1 MKKTKTSLALALA
14 VMFGCSVTGTA
25 LAATGTE
32 NPFTTVPSN
41 HWAYPAV
48 TQLVKAGLIDGY
60 KDGDFRGDNAIT
72 RYEMAS
78 LVAKAMT
85 HVDKADAA
93 NKAAIDKLSA
103 EYANELSN
111 LGVRVK
117 SLEKKVNALG
127 TMKIGGEL
135 RFRYDYA
142 GDGVSG
148 FTDANSDKQ
157 KNGQIRYRLNMSAPL
172 DDNWKM
178 NARFESSAAKFGG
191 SGSDNP
197 NNLARAYLE
206 GDVSGIHV
214 LAGRGNFKTF
224 NAYTGWDK
232 DNWEGAG
239 VTIGNKVTL
248 DMYAMKHGG
257 ADTTTIYTSTLV
269 TDKAG
274 KPVLDK
280 NGMPQYTIKSSTP
293 FKQNNT
299 WYKLAQLKYSFT
311 PDFTMAAQWLKNPI
325 EDRGITGASYD
336 TIGMGF
342 KYTGWDNLAL
352 SAEYAENRAARVMG
366 IKNGALSNSVA
377 TTDKKPK
384 GYEIKL
390 DYGKVDKSKVGSWGS
405 WVGYRYADDGF
416 DRGDMTTGF
425 RHDNAKA
432 ARMNNIKGLE
442 VGLDYTPIK
451 NTKFEAFYIAG
462 KTVNGNDIAGSDNKH
477 MAYAQME
484 LFF

>member
-1 MKKTKTSLALALA
+1 MKKSLTLALA
-14 VMFGCSVTGTA
+14 VMFGCSVAGTA

-32 NPFTTVPSN
+32 NPFTTVPPT

-60 KDGDFRGDNAIT
+60 KDGDFRGDHAIT

-103 EYANELSN
+103 EYAAELNN
-111 LGVRVK
+111 LGVRVGA
-117 SLEKKVNALG
+117 LEKKVNALG
-127 TMKIGGEL
+127 KMTIGGEL

-148 FTDANSDKQ
+148 FTGDKADKQ
-157 KNGQIRYRLNMSAPL
+157 KNGQVRYRLNMTAPL
-172 DDNWKM
+172 DGNWKM
-178 NARFESSAAKFGG
+178 VARYESQAPKFGG
-191 SGSDNP
+191 SGSDNL
-197 NNLARAYLE
+197 NSLTRAWLE
-206 GDVSGIHV
+206 GDVSGMHV

-232 DNWEGAG
+232 DNWDGAG
-239 VTIGNKVTL
+239 VTIGKKVTL
-248 DMYAMKHGG
+248 DLYSMKHGG
-257 ADTTTIYTSTLV
+257 TNTTATYSTTE
-269 TDKAG
+269 TD
-274 KPVLDK
+274 V
-280 NGMPQYTIKSSTP
+280 
-293 FKQNNT
+293 FKQKNT

-325 EDRGITGASYD
+325 ADRGITGASYD
-336 TIGMGF
+336 TIGLGF
-342 KYTGWDNLAL
+342 KYSGWKNLTFG
-352 SAEYAENRAARVMG
+352 AEYAENRAARVMG
-366 IKNGALSNSVA
+366 TDAAGTLSTGTA
-377 TTDKKPK
+377 TKPIAATNKKPK

-390 DYGKVDKSKVGSWGS
+390 DYGDADKSKVGTWGS
-405 WVGYRYADDGF
+405 WIGYRYADDGF

-425 RHDNAKA
+425 RHDNASK
-432 ARMNNIKGLE
+432 ARMNNIKGFE
-442 VGLDYTPIK
+442 IGLDYTFIK
-451 NTKFEAFYIAG
+451 NTKFEVFYIDG
-462 KTVNGNDIAGSDNKH
+462 KTVNGNDIAGKNNKR

>member
-1 MKKTKTSLALALA
+1 MKKAKKSLTLALA
-14 VMFGCSVTGTA
+14 VMFGFSITGTA

-32 NPFTTVPSN
+32 NPFTTVPAK

-60 KDGDFRGDNAIT
+60 GDGDFRGDKAIT

-93 NKAAIDKLSA
+93 NKAAIDKLSK
-103 EYANELSN
+103 EYATELSN
-111 LGVRVK
+111 FGVRLGK
-117 SLEKKVNALG
+117 LEKKVNSLSKM
-127 TMKIGGEL
+127 TIGGEL
-135 RFRYDYA
+135 RFRYDSA
-142 GDGVSG
+142 GDGVLG
-148 FTDANSDKQ
+148 FDKDGSDKL
-157 KNGQIRYRLNMSAPL
+157 KNGQVRYRVNMSAPL

-178 NARFESSAAKFGG
+178 NARFETAAAKFGG
-191 SGSDNP
+191 SGSN
-197 NNLARAYLE
+197 NSVNLARAYIE
-206 GDVSGIHV
+206 GDVSGMHV

-257 ADTTTIYTSTLV
+257 TNTTTTYTLGSDGV
-269 TDKAG
+269 TVKAT
-274 KPVLDK
+274 
-280 NGMPQYTIKSSTP
+280 NS
-293 FKQNNT
+293 FKQVNT
-299 WYKLAQLKYSFT
+299 WYKVAQLKYSFT
-311 PDFTMAAQWLKNPI
+311 PDFTMATQWVKNPI

-336 TIGMGF
+336 TIGIGF

-352 SAEYAENRAARVMG
+352 SAEYAENRATRVKG
-366 IKNGALSNSVA
+366 TNAAGTLSTG
-377 TTDKKPK
+377 TTAAPIAVTNNKPV

-390 DYGKVDKSKVGSWGS
+390 DYRKADKSKVGTWGS
-405 WVGYRYADDGF
+405 WVGYRYAEDGF
-416 DRGDMTTGF
+416 DRGDMTTGL

-432 ARMNNIKGLE
+432 ARMNNIKGME
-442 VGLDYTPIK
+442 VGLDYTFIK
-451 NTKFEAFYIAG
+451 NTKFQAFYIDG
-462 KTVNGNDIAGSDNKH
+462 KTVNGNDIAGTDNKH

-484 LFF
+484 VFF

>member
-1 MKKTKTSLALALA
+1 MKKSLTLALA
-14 VMFGCSVTGTA
+14 VMFGCSVAGTA
-25 LAATGTE
+25 FAATGTE

-60 KDGDFRGDNAIT
+60 NDGDFRGDHAIT

-93 NKAAIDKLSA
+93 DKAAIDKLSA
-103 EYANELSN
+103 EYANELNN

-117 SLEKKVNALG
+117 TLEKKVNALG
-127 TMKIGGEL
+127 KMTIGGEL
-135 RFRYDYA
+135 RIRYDYA

-148 FTDANSDKQ
+148 FSDANSDKR
-157 KNGQIRYRLNMSAPL
+157 KNGQERFRLNMSAPL
-172 DDNWKM
+172 DDNWKVS
-178 NARFESSAAKFGG
+178 ARYESQAAKFGG
-191 SGSDNP
+191 SGSDNL
-197 NNLARAYLE
+197 NVLARAYVE
-206 GDVSGIHV
+206 GDVAGMHV

-232 DNWEGAG
+232 DNWDGAG
-239 VTIGNKVTL
+239 VTIGNKLTL

-257 ADTTTIYTSTLV
+257 TNSTTTYTTTAV
-269 TDKAG
+269 VDKSG

-280 NGMPQYTIKSSTP
+280 NGNPTYTTKANTP
-293 FKQNNT
+293 FSQKNT
-299 WYKLAQLKYSFT
+299 WYKLAQLKYSFSK
-311 PDFTMAAQWLKNPI
+311 DLTMATQWLKNPV
-325 EDRGITGASYD
+325 EDRGITGGSYD
-336 TIGMGF
+336 TIGIGF
-342 KYTGWDNLAL
+342 KYSGINNITL
-352 SAEYAENRAARVMG
+352 SAEYAKNRATKIMG
-366 IKNGALSNSVA
+366 TDAAGTLSSKVA
-377 TTDKKPK
+377 TTNDKPK

-390 DYGKVDKSKVGSWGS
+390 DYGKADKSKVGTWGS
-405 WVGYRYADDGF
+405 WVGYRYAEDGF
-416 DRGDMTTGF
+416 DRSDMTTGF

-432 ARMNNIKGLE
+432 ARMNNIKGME
-442 VGLDYTPIK
+442 VGLDYTFIK
-451 NTKFEAFYIAG
+451 NTKFQAFYIAG
-462 KTVNGNDIAGSDNKH
+462 KAVNGNDIAGTDNKH

>member
-1 MKKTKTSLALALA
+1 MKRTKKSLALALA

-48 TQLVKAGLIDGY
+48 TQLVKSGLIDGY

-93 NKAAIDKLSA
+93 DKAAIDKLSA

-117 SLEKKVNALG
+117 TLEKKVNALG
-127 TMKIGGEL
+127 KMTIGGEL

-142 GDGVSG
+142 GSGVSG

-157 KNGQIRYRLNMSAPL
+157 KNGQVRYRLNMTAPL
-172 DDNWKM
+172 DENNWKVV
-178 NARFESSAAKFGG
+178 ARYESSAPKFGG
-191 SGSDNP
+191 SGSDNV
-197 NNLARAYLE
+197 NNLTRAYLE
-206 GDVSGIHV
+206 GNVSGMHV

-232 DNWEGAG
+232 DNWDGAG

-248 DMYAMKHGG
+248 DMYAMKYGG
-257 ADTTTIYTSTLV
+257 ANTTATFTTTEKDI
-269 TDKAG
+269 
-274 KPVLDK
+274 
-280 NGMPQYTIKSSTP
+280 
-293 FKQNNT
+293 FKQKNT
-299 WYKLAQLKYSFT
+299 WFKLMQAKYSFT
-311 PDFTMAAQWLKNPI
+311 PGFTVAAQWLKNPI
-325 EDRGITGASYD
+325 QDRGITGSSYD
-336 TIGMGF
+336 TIGLGF
-342 KYTGWDNLAL
+342 KYDLGNFTLG
-352 SAEYAENRAARVMG
+352 AEYAENRAARVMG
-366 IKNGALSNSVA
+366 TNAAGTLSTGTTAKPIAA
-377 TTDKKPK
+377 TNKKPK

-390 DYGKVDKSKVGSWGS
+390 DYGNADKSKVGTWGS

-442 VGLDYTPIK
+442 TGLDYVFIK
-451 NTKFEAFYIAG
+451 NTKFEVFYIDG
-462 KTVNGNDIAGSDNKH
+462 KTVNGNDIAGTNNKH

>member
-1 MKKTKTSLALALA
+1 MKKSLILALA
-14 VMFGCSVTGTA
+14 VMFGVSVAGTA
-25 LAATGTE
+25 LTANGAE
-32 NPFTTVPSN
+32 NPFTTVPAT

-60 KDGDFRGDNAIT
+60 KDGDFRGDHAIT

-93 NKAAIDKLSA
+93 NKALIDKLST
-103 EYANELSN
+103 EYVTELNN
-111 LGVRVK
+111 LGVRVDK
-117 SLEKKVNALG
+117 LEKKVNSLG
-127 TMKIGGEL
+127 KMTIGGEL

-148 FTDANSDKQ
+148 FDKDGTDKR
-157 KNGQIRYRLNMSAPL
+157 KNGQVRYRLNMSAPL

-178 NARFESSAAKFGG
+178 VARYESSAAKFGG
-191 SGSDNP
+191 SGSDNQ
-197 NNLARAYLE
+197 NNLTRAWLE
-206 GDVSGIHV
+206 GNVAGMHV

-232 DNWEGAG
+232 DNWDGAG
-239 VTIGNKVTL
+239 VTIGKKVTL
-248 DMYAMKHGG
+248 DLYAMKHGG
-257 ADTTTIYTSTLV
+257 TNVSTSYSTG
-269 TDKAG
+269 KAVNSFSQ
-274 KPVLDK
+274 K
-280 NGMPQYTIKSSTP
+280 
-293 FKQNNT
+293 NT

-311 PDFTMAAQWLKNPI
+311 PNFTMATQWLKNPLQ
-325 EDRGITGASYD
+325 DRKEYGASYD
-336 TIGMGF
+336 TIGIGF
-342 KYTGWDNLAL
+342 KYSGWGKLAL
-352 SAEYAENRAARVMG
+352 GAEYAENRAAR
-366 IKNGALSNSVA
+366 IR
-377 TTDKKPK
+377 TTTSSGVLADTTVTNDKPK

-390 DYGKVDKSKVGSWGS
+390 DYGDQDKSKVGSWGS
-405 WVGYRYADDGF
+405 WIGYRYADDGF

-432 ARMNNIKGLE
+432 ARMNNIKGVE
-442 VGLDYTPIK
+442 VGLDYTFIK
-451 NTKFEAFYIAG
+451 NTKFEVFYIAG
-462 KTVNGNDIAGSDNKH
+462 KAVNGNDIAGTNNKH